1 MLQACL
7 NCKRRRHEMPGVPET
22 PEDTATLPDWS
33 AARSNSAIILYAQ
46 RMLVAQ

>member
-1 MLQACL
+1 MLQTCL
-7 NCKRRRHEMPGVPET
+7 NGKRRRHEVPGVPET
-22 PEDTATLPDWS
+22 PPDMAALPDWS